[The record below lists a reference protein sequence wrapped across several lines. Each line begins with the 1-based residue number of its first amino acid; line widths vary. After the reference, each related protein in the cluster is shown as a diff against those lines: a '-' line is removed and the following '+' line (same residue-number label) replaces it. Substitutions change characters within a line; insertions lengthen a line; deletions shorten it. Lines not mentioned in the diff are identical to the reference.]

1 MQAEVSAPW
10 GPCST
15 LALPPG
21 ILPFPPFLTPHPS
34 PLQGVLRMQQEVEV
48 RPGIITKDAEGR
60 VKCIP
65 IYSRIVSLFTEHN
78 ELQYAV
84 PGGLIGVGLTV
95 RKVKGGEGGV

>member
-1 MQAEVSAPW
+1 MN
-10 GPCST
+10 
-15 LALPPG
+15 
-21 ILPFPPFLTPHPS
+21 
-34 PLQGVLRMQQEVEV
+34 QEVEV

-95 RKVKGGEGGV
+95 RSECRPSSWPFYPSLQPIMAVLLP